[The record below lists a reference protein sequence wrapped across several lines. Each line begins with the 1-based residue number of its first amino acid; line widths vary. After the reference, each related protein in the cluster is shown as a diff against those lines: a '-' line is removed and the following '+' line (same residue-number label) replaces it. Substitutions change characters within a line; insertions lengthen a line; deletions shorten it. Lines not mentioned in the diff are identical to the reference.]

1 MSARPLQR
9 RLRVLG
15 LRTATEGTFPR
26 MLATADALGILAALN
41 FALVVGESVDPRRLA
56 LGHTRPACWIAPRV
70 RHLV

>member
-1 MSARPLQR
+1 
-9 RLRVLG
+9 
-15 LRTATEGTFPR
+15 